1 MEPNGILEQISVE
14 MDEIRNRF
22 AVKDLWLFGSAIRGE
37 LSGASD
43 VDVLVEYDGAATFD
57 RYMDLKFFLE
67 DLLGRKVD
75 LVTRNG
81 LRPRMR
87 PSIES
92 EAVRVA

>member
-1 MEPNGILEQISVE
+1 
-14 MDEIRNRF
+14 RNRF